1 MHTLQKRDRRLS
13 PSGHARAVERLQRDK
28 ARLDPHRICT
38 VPGCSTRVSP
48 ENLGSLCTKHRWRQK
63 EAGHAWHPMPRGKQ
77 RRAARRAVAR
87 YLDAASQSN
96 DAGRL
101 LALLQTAV
109 NRKLREP
116 VSNALKPAQIRREA
130 HSLTTKGKSQ
140 IVWAW
145 LSQRQDFDRLAYR
158 LLIEAMMVEV
168 WARCFYEGQ
177 KVNLPRLLHTT
188 VGRTAVWCSHIQET
202 KIRATTQWIARSCY
216 PASEGP
222 MQKVTA
228 EIPVTDQWRPTPY
241 VRVAVGKR
249 VFLALREAL
258 PANWITDDMIANALR
273 DYQSMKEQQK

>member
-13 PSGHARAVERLQRDK
+13 PSGHVRAVERLRQDK
-28 ARLDPHRICT
+28 ARLDLNRVCT
-38 VPGCSTRVSP
+38 VPACSTRVSP
-48 ENLGSLCTKHRWRQK
+48 ENLGSLCTRHRWRQK
-63 EAGHAWHPMPRGKQ
+63 EAGHAWHPMPRGKP
-77 RRAARRAVAR
+77 RKAARRAVAR

-101 LALLQTAV
+101 LTLLQAAIS
-109 NRKLREP
+109 RKLREP
-116 VSNALKPAQIRREA
+116 VSNALKPAQIRRET

-145 LSQRQDFDRLAYR
+145 LNQRQDFDRLAYR
-158 LLIEAMMVEV
+158 LLIEAMTLEV

-177 KVNLPRLLHTT
+177 KVHLPRLLHTT

-202 KIRATTQWIARSCY
+202 KIRTTTQWVSRSCY

-222 MQKVTA
+222 MQKVSA
-228 EIPVTDQWRPTPY
+228 DIPVTDRWRPTPY

-258 PANWITDDMIANALR
+258 PANWITDNMIADTLR
-273 DYQSMKEQQK
+273 DYQSMKEQSK